1 MEIKAINVRLST
13 INTTYPAV
21 AEIYINDE
29 LVGYICEN
37 REDNRDEEPQ
47 SIILSDG
54 KHFGDFCCVE
64 HAVKA
69 VTRHHCGDNG
79 LYMSADTGLKTG
91 LLAAIILALAEQN
104 NAEQQNSL
112 KEKILH

>member
-1 MEIKAINVRLST
+1 MKIKTINVRLNT

-21 AEIYINDE
+21 AEIYTNEE
-29 LVGYICEN
+29 LAGYICEN
-37 REDNRDEEPQ
+37 REDNRDKEPE
-47 SIILSDG
+47 SIILPDG

-69 VTRHHCGDNG
+69 VVRHHCGDDG
-79 LYMSADTGLKTG
+79 LYMSADAGLKTG
-91 LLAAIILALAEQN
+91 LLAAIILALAGQN

>member
-1 MEIKAINVRLST
+1 MEIKTINVRLGT

-69 VTRHHCGDNG
+69 VTRYYC
-79 LYMSADTGLKTG
+79 GLKTV
-91 LLAAIILALAEQN
+91 LLTAIILALAGQN

>member
-54 KHFGDFCCVE
+54 KHFGDFCCVKRIFTGKTILILTE
-64 HAVKA
+64 VK
-69 VTRHHCGDNG
+69 
-79 LYMSADTGLKTG
+79 K
-91 LLAAIILALAEQN
+91 Q
-104 NAEQQNSL
+104 
-112 KEKILH
+112 

>member
-1 MEIKAINVRLST
+1 MEIKTINVRLST

-21 AEIYINDE
+21 AEIYINAE

-37 REDNRDEEPQ
+37 REDNRDKEPQ
-47 SIILSDG
+47 SIILHDG

-69 VTRHHCGDNG
+69 IARHHCGDED
-79 LYMSADTGLKTG
+79 LYLRAGADLKTD
-91 LLAAIILALAEQN
+91 LLAALILALAGQN
-104 NAEQQNSL
+104 NAEQQNSP